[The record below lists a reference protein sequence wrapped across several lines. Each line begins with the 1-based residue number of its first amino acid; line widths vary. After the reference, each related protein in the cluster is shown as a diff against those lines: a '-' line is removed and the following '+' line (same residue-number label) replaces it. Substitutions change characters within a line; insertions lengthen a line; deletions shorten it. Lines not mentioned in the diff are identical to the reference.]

1 VGVVT
6 GRDKDGRPVYE
17 PPRVLTQEVRIPAK
31 GEAALDVELT

>member
-17 PPRVLTQEVRIPAK
+17 PPRVLTQEVTIPAK
-31 GEAALDVELT
+31 GEAALDFELK